1 MKICCDR
8 CEKPI
13 KQNCLGEFL
22 DCKTITEHG
31 FFRDNKIHLCS
42 NCYNDFQKFLNNS
55 CIDELLKGEEG

>member
-22 DCKTITEHG
+22 DCKKITEHG
-31 FFRDNKIHLCS
+31 FFRDNEIHLCS
-42 NCYNDFQKFLNNS
+42 NCYNDFQKFLNKS